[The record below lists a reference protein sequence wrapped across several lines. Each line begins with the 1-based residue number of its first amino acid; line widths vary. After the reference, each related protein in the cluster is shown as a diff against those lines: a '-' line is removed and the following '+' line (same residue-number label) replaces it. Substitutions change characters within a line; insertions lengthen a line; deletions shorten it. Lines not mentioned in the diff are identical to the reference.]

1 MSRPLIGITTSLSA
15 GERPRQLLDCFYVDA
30 VEAAGG
36 CPVPIAMTTDLEAL
50 RPILERLD
58 GLVMTGG
65 PAISD
70 GLIGTLP
77 GDIDPTPTR
86 RYDADRAT
94 FDEVRQR
101 QRPILGICYGMQFM
115 NARDGG
121 TISADLQTHFGVG
134 PHTPSRNDGNKILHE
149 ILVEPDSQLEAAL
162 GAGRPRVNS
171 YHIQS
176 VVDVAPH
183 LRITARSEDGIIEA
197 LESKD
202 GSVLGVQFHPELMG
216 EDGAGLFRQLVERSK
231 NRSF

>member
-1 MSRPLIGITTSLSA
+1 M
-15 GERPRQLLDCFYVDA
+15 
-30 VEAAGG
+30 
-36 CPVPIAMTTDLEAL
+36 PIAMKKDLDAL

-77 GDIDPTPTR
+77 EDIDPTPSR
-86 RYDADRAT
+86 RHDADRVT
-94 FDEVRQR
+94 FDELRQR

-115 NARDGG
+115 NARAGG

-134 PHTPSRNDGNKILHE
+134 PHTPSRNDGKKILHE
-149 ILVEPDSQLEAAL
+149 IIVEPESQLEAVL

-183 LRITARSEDGIIEA
+183 LRIAARSEDGIIEA
-197 LESKD
+197 LESED
-202 GSVLGVQFHPELMG
+202 GSVIGVQFHPELMG
-216 EDGAGLFRQLVERSK
+216 EDGAGLFRHLVERAK
-231 NRSF
+231 NRSL

>member
-1 MSRPLIGITTSLSA
+1 MTKD
-15 GERPRQLLDCFYVDA
+15 LD
-30 VEAAGG
+30 
-36 CPVPIAMTTDLEAL
+36 AL

-77 GDIDPTPTR
+77 EDIDPTPSR
-86 RYDADRAT
+86 RHDADRVT
-94 FDEVRQR
+94 FDELRQR

-115 NARDGG
+115 NARAGG

-134 PHTPSRNDGNKILHE
+134 PHTPSRNDGKKILHE
-149 ILVEPDSQLEAAL
+149 IIVEPESQLEAVL

-183 LRITARSEDGIIEA
+183 LRIAARSEDGIIEA
-197 LESKD
+197 LESED
-202 GSVLGVQFHPELMG
+202 GSVIGVQFHPELMG
-216 EDGAGLFRQLVERSK
+216 EDGAGLFRHLVERAK
-231 NRSF
+231 NRSL

>member
-1 MSRPLIGITTSLSA
+1 
-15 GERPRQLLDCFYVDA
+15 
-30 VEAAGG
+30 
-36 CPVPIAMTTDLEAL
+36 VPIAMTKDLDAL

-77 GDIDPTPTR
+77 EDIDPTPSR
-86 RYDADRAT
+86 RHDADRVT
-94 FDEVRQR
+94 FDELRQR

-115 NARDGG
+115 NARAGG

-134 PHTPSRNDGNKILHE
+134 PHTPSRNDGKKILHE
-149 ILVEPDSQLEAAL
+149 IIVEPESQLEAVL

-183 LRITARSEDGIIEA
+183 LRIAARSEDGIIEA
-197 LESKD
+197 LESED
-202 GSVLGVQFHPELMG
+202 GSVIGVQFHPELMG
-216 EDGAGLFRQLVERSK
+216 EDGAGLFRHLVERAK
-231 NRSF
+231 NRSL